1 MNQPRK
7 DFHFCQCWKGSSGC
21 WTFLCSLLLTIKL
34 SYTNVPFS
42 VICTL
47 SYFSFCSNEWLP
59 VTTKNPCVILT
70 SDQQS
75 HSFQVKIFSTEEAM
89 IFSWG
94 YFMVGGEDVTC
105 IVHTSIRS
113 TLYTTVW
120 FPNSVDEEN
129 NWLPCLGQGKPYLK
143 TMNYM
148 YSTYEPATRNI
159 VLLCLKV

>member
-1 MNQPRK
+1 M
-7 DFHFCQCWKGSSGC
+7 
-21 WTFLCSLLLTIKL
+21 
-34 SYTNVPFS
+34 
-42 VICTL
+42 
-47 SYFSFCSNEWLP
+47 
-59 VTTKNPCVILT
+59 LT

-75 HSFQVKIFSTEEAM
+75 HSFQVKIFSKEEAM

-94 YFMVGGEDVTC
+94 YFMVVGEDVKC

-129 NWLPCLGQGKPYLK
+129 NGLPCLGQGKPYLK

-148 YSTYEPATRNI
+148 YSTYEPAKRII